1 MKAVVIQ
8 ALTTEAEARACAQV
22 MATSQPWLTLG
33 RDFDACLRTVGAPGR
48 ERHVAHINGRL
59 AGFVILN
66 LHGALVGYIQ
76 TVGVVAEF
84 RGRGVGTSLVAFA
97 EQRIFSEHAN
107 VFMCVSSFNHGA
119 RRLYERLGYA
129 RVGEL
134 TDFLV
139 AGQAEILLRKTR
151 GPILAP
157 AAGAAVLNKGG

>member
-1 MKAVVIQ
+1 MNAVVIQ
-8 ALTTEAEARACAQV
+8 PLATDAEARACASI
-22 MATSQPWLTLG
+22 MAASQPWLTLG

-48 ERHVAHINGRL
+48 ERYVVHSGGGL

-76 TVGVVAEF
+76 TVGVVEAL
-84 RGRGVGTSLVAFA
+84 RGQGIGRALVAFA

-151 GPILAP
+151 GPILAQAT
-157 AAGAAVLNKGG
+157 AASIIQQE